1 MGKPY
6 EWDFHLTTWL
16 VLVVGVILVVFGHR
30 RLLRESDHPIR
41 WTRHDIAIF
50 AGACGACL
58 VALTWPV
65 ADLAAHWSLTA
76 LVIQRLILLL
86 AVAPML
92 LLGLPYDVLEWIT
105 RPALV
110 DAALVRCRRPATA
123 IAFVTVVIVASTIP
137 PVVQAQSSSS
147 VVRGLLAVTTVVAG
161 FVLWIPVLGRVPGIP
176 RLRPMMR
183 FGYLAAQAVV
193 PAFLS
198 FVLILSPHP
207 LYAAFAG
214 SKAAIGLQPLND
226 QQIAGFVSKLT
237 MLIVLLAVGGFGLVG
252 APASEEEPGL
262 DERLV
267 WADVQRQFERAERR
281 SSRQGDGS
289 PVTVE
294 RLGTQLGN
302 GDVLHGGSGLSPGP
316 APPDASSGDLPE
328 RDGPE
333 P

>member
-1 MGKPY
+1 MNRPY
-6 EWDFHLTTWL
+6 DWDFHLTTWL
-16 VLVVGVILVVFGHR
+16 VLLIAVILVVFGHR

-50 AGACGACL
+50 AGACGASL

-76 LVIQRLILLL
+76 LMIQRLVLLL

-92 LLGLPYDVLEWIT
+92 LLGLPYDFLEWIT

-110 DAALVRCRRPATA
+110 DAALIRCRRPATA
-123 IAFVTVVIVASTIP
+123 IVFVTVVTVASTIP
-137 PVVQAQSSSS
+137 PVVQAQSSSP
-147 VVRGLLAVTTVVAG
+147 VVRGLLAVATVVAG
-161 FVLWIPVLGRVPGIP
+161 LVLWIPVLGRVPGIP
-176 RLRPMMR
+176 RLRPTVR

-207 LYAAFAG
+207 LYAVFAG
-214 SKAAIGLQPLND
+214 SKAAIGLRPLND

-237 MLIVLLAVGGFGLVG
+237 MLIVLLTVGGLGFVG
-252 APASEEEPGL
+252 APTSEEDAGL
-262 DERLV
+262 DDRLV

-281 SSRQGDGS
+281 SSLQGVGGRAR
-289 PVTVE
+289 VE
-294 RLGTQLGN
+294 RRGTSLAN
-302 GDVLHGGSGLSPGP
+302 GDPLRGSSGQNPGP
-316 APPDASSGDLPE
+316 ATPDASTGDVPE
-328 RDGPE
+328 RGGPE

>member
-6 EWDFHLTTWL
+6 EWDFHLATWL
-16 VLVVGVILVVFGHR
+16 VMLVAVILVVLGHR
-30 RLLRESDHPIR
+30 RLLRESDRPIR
-41 WTRHDIAIF
+41 WTRDDIAIF
-50 AGACGACL
+50 AGACAAAL
-58 VALTWPV
+58 VALTWPL

-76 LVIQRLILLL
+76 LMIQRLILLL

-92 LLGLPYDVLEWIT
+92 LLGIPYDVLERIT

-110 DAALVRCRRPATA
+110 DAVLVRCRRPATA
-123 IAFVTVVIVASTIP
+123 IVFVTVVIVVSTIP
-137 PVVQAQSSSS
+137 PVVEAQSSSS
-147 VVRGLLAVTTVVAG
+147 VVRGLLAVTTLIAG
-161 FVLWIPVLGRVPGIP
+161 LVLWIPVLGRVPGLP

-214 SKAAIGLQPLND
+214 SKAAIGLRPLND

-237 MLIVLLAVGGFGLVG
+237 MLIVLLAVGAFGLVG
-252 APASEEEPGL
+252 APTSEEEPSL
-262 DERLV
+262 DDRLV

-281 SSRQGDGS
+281 SSRHGDGS
-289 PVTVE
+289 PVAIA
-294 RLGTQLGN
+294 RLGTMLGI
-302 GDVLHGGSGLSPGP
+302 GDPGHDGSGLSPGP
-316 APPDASSGDLPE
+316 APDASGVDRPK

-333 P
+333 S

>member
-1 MGKPY
+1 
-6 EWDFHLTTWL
+6 
-16 VLVVGVILVVFGHR
+16 
-30 RLLRESDHPIR
+30 
-41 WTRHDIAIF
+41 
-50 AGACGACL
+50 
-58 VALTWPV
+58 
-65 ADLAAHWSLTA
+65 
-76 LVIQRLILLL
+76 
-86 AVAPML
+86 
-92 LLGLPYDVLEWIT
+92 
-105 RPALV
+105 
-110 DAALVRCRRPATA
+110 
-123 IAFVTVVIVASTIP
+123 
-137 PVVQAQSSSS
+137 
-147 VVRGLLAVTTVVAG
+147 VAG

-252 APASEEEPGL
+252 APTSEEEPGL

-289 PVTVE
+289 PVAVE
-294 RLGTQLGN
+294 RLGTPLGN
-302 GDVLHGGSGLSPGP
+302 GDLYHGGSGLNPGSD
-316 APPDASSGDLPE
+316 APDAPSSDIPE
-328 RDGPE
+328 RDGPD

>member
-6 EWDFHLTTWL
+6 EWDFHLAAWL
-16 VLVVGVILVVFGHR
+16 VVAVAVIFVVLGHR
-30 RLLRESDHPIR
+30 RLQRESDHPIR

-50 AGACGACL
+50 TGACGASL
-58 VALTWPV
+58 VALTWPL

-76 LVIQRLILLL
+76 LMTQRLILLL

-92 LLGLPYDVLEWIT
+92 LLGVPYDVLEWIT

-123 IAFVTVVIVASTIP
+123 IVFVTVVIVLSTIP

-147 VVRGLLAVTTVVAG
+147 AVRSLLAVTTLLAG
-161 FVLWIPVLGRVPGIP
+161 FVLWIPVLGRVPGIS

-214 SKAAIGLQPLND
+214 SKAAIGLRPLND

-252 APASEEEPGL
+252 TPTSEEEPSL

-281 SSRQGDGS
+281 SSCEGDGS
-289 PVTVE
+289 RAAAE
-294 RLGTQLGN
+294 RLGPPLE
-302 GDVLHGGSGLSPGP
+302 SGEPFHDGPRLSPRP
-316 APPDASSGDLPE
+316 PTPDALGGDGPE

>member
-16 VLVVGVILVVFGHR
+16 VLVVAVILVVFGHH
-30 RLLRESDHPIR
+30 RLLRASDHPIR
-41 WTRHDIAIF
+41 WARHDITIF
-50 AGACGACL
+50 AGACGASL

-92 LLGLPYDVLEWIT
+92 LIGLPYDVLEWIT

-137 PVVQAQSSSS
+137 PVVQAQSSSA
-147 VVRGLLAVTTVVAG
+147 VVRGLLAVTMVVAG

-176 RLRPMMR
+176 RLRPMVR

-214 SKAAIGLQPLND
+214 SKAAIGLRPLND

-252 APASEEEPGL
+252 APTSEEEPSL
-262 DERLV
+262 DDHLV

-281 SSRQGDGS
+281 SPRQGDGS
-289 PVTVE
+289 PVTVG
-294 RLGTQLGN
+294 RLGTPLGN
-302 GDVLHGGSGLSPGP
+302 GDLLHGGSELSPGP
-316 APPDASSGDLPE
+316 AAPDATSGDVPE
-328 RDGPE
+328 ADGPD

>member
-1 MGKPY
+1 MGTPY
-6 EWDFHLTTWL
+6 EWDFHLATWL
-16 VLVVGVILVVFGHR
+16 VMALGVILVILGHR
-30 RLLRESDHPIR
+30 RLLRESNHPIR

-50 AGACGACL
+50 AGACGAAL
-58 VALTWPV
+58 VALTWPL

-86 AVAPML
+86 AVSPML

-123 IAFVTVVIVASTIP
+123 IAIVTFVIVASAIP
-137 PVVQAQSSSS
+137 PVVQAQASSTA
-147 VVRGLLAVTTVVAG
+147 VRGVLAVATVVAG

-176 RLRPMMR
+176 RLRPMAR

-207 LYAAFAG
+207 LYAVFAG
-214 SKAAIGLQPLND
+214 SKAAIGLRPLND

-237 MLIVLLAVGGFGLVG
+237 MLIVLLAVGGFGLVSS
-252 APASEEEPGL
+252 PTSEEDPSL
-262 DERLV
+262 DDRLV
-267 WADVQRQFERAERR
+267 WADVQRQFERAERK
-281 SSRQGDGS
+281 SSRESGGNQDTAEHLGTPLGS
-289 PVTVE
+289 PE
-294 RLGTQLGN
+294 P
-302 GDVLHGGSGLSPGP
+302 LHGGSGQSPRP
-316 APPDASSGDLPE
+316 PTPDASGG
-328 RDGPE
+328 DGPKRDNPE
-333 P
+333 A

>member
-1 MGKPY
+1 MNRPY

-16 VLVVGVILVVFGHR
+16 VLVIIVTLVVFGHR
-30 RLLRESDHPIR
+30 RLLRQSDHPIR

-50 AGACGACL
+50 AGACGASV
-58 VALTWPV
+58 VALTWPI

-76 LVIQRLILLL
+76 LVLQRLILLL

-92 LLGLPYDVLEWIT
+92 LLGLPYDVLERIT

-110 DAALVRCRRPATA
+110 DAALLRCRRPATA
-123 IAFVTVVIVASTIP
+123 IAFVTTLTVASTIP

-147 VVRGLLAVTTVVAG
+147 VVRGLLVVTTVVAG

-214 SKAAIGLQPLND
+214 SKAAIGL
-226 QQIAGFVSKLT
+226 
-237 MLIVLLAVGGFGLVG
+237 
-252 APASEEEPGL
+252 
-262 DERLV
+262 
-267 WADVQRQFERAERR
+267 
-281 SSRQGDGS
+281 
-289 PVTVE
+289 
-294 RLGTQLGN
+294 
-302 GDVLHGGSGLSPGP
+302 
-316 APPDASSGDLPE
+316 
-328 RDGPE
+328 
-333 P
+333 